1 LKNVIEANKN
11 HESKRL
17 LEWASSHIEQAQK
30 SEFYGK
36 LSISLEG
43 GRITR
48 IVSESSIMAPKLEK

>member
-17 LEWASSHIEQAQK
+17 LEWASGHIEQAQK

-48 IVSESSIMAPKLEK
+48 MVSEKSIIPPKQD